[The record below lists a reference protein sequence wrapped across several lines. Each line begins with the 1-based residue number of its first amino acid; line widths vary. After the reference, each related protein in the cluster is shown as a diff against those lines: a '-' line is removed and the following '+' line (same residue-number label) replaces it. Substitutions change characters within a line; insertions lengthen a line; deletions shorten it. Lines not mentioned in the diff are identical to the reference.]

1 MEKKKINLVVATSE
15 EITDIYLDAYTDYK
29 YRKDIPIDFIDLNAV
44 DYIDS
49 VLFGYFREDRKDIQ
63 ERHALTI
70 VKNNDVEENI
80 LVDKEYFD
88 SLIPVRYPHEN
99 SPIYCYVDMSAGYNL
114 NTIKQDEFEY
124 IEDALSYYER
134 MNETNDLTRKDIE
147 RKEKMEAFYNSEYFS
162 EIRIKKE
169 KDFINSTIEN
179 NGEIQKPKARI

>member
-29 YRKDIPIDFIDLNAV
+29 YRKDIPIDFNV
-44 DYIDS
+44 EDYIYS
-49 VLFGYFREDRKDIQ
+49 VFFCDRENRDFYQKKF
-63 ERHALTI
+63 ALMI
-70 VKNNDVEENI
+70 VQNNDIEENV

-88 SLIPVRYPHEN
+88 SLIPVRYPHED

-134 MNETNDLTRKDIE
+134 MNETNDLTDKDIE

-169 KDFINSTIEN
+169 KELINNAIEN
-179 NGEIQKPKARI
+179 NGEIQKPKKRI

>member
-1 MEKKKINLVVATSE
+1 M
-15 EITDIYLDAYTDYK
+15 
-29 YRKDIPIDFIDLNAV
+29 
-44 DYIDS
+44 
-49 VLFGYFREDRKDIQ
+49 
-63 ERHALTI
+63 I
-70 VKNNDVEENI
+70 VQNNDVEENV

-134 MNETNDLTRKDIE
+134 MNETNDLTNKDIE

-162 EIRIKKE
+162 EIRTKK
-169 KDFINSTIEN
+169 KRNLLTAPLKTMVKYKK
-179 NGEIQKPKARI
+179 QKRGFNYDRTRKI

>member
-1 MEKKKINLVVATSE
+1 GFMEKKKINLVVATSA
-15 EITDIYLDAYTDYK
+15 EITGIYLDAYTDYK
-29 YRKDIPIDFIDLNAV
+29 YSNDIPIDFNAE
-44 DYIDS
+44 DYIS
-49 VLFGYFREDRKDIQ
+49 SIFFGDRDDKKDIQ
-63 ERHALTI
+63 ERHALMI
-70 VKNNDVEENI
+70 VQNNDVEENV

-134 MNETNDLTRKDIE
+134 MNETNDLTSKDIE

-162 EIRIKKE
+162 EIRTKKE
-169 KDFINSTIEN
+169 KEFINSTIEN

>member
-1 MEKKKINLVVATSE
+1 MEKKKINLVVATSA

-29 YRKDIPIDFIDLNAV
+29 YRNDIPIDFNAV

-49 VLFGYFREDRKDIQ
+49 VFFGDREDRKDIQ

-70 VKNNDVEENI
+70 VQNNDVEENI

-88 SLIPVRYPHEN
+88 TLIPVKYPHEN

-134 MNETNDLTRKDIE
+134 MNETNDLTSKDIE

-162 EIRIKKE
+162 EIRTKKE
-169 KDFINSTIEN
+169 KEFINSTIEN

>member
-29 YRKDIPIDFIDLNAV
+29 YRKDIPIDFNV
-44 DYIDS
+44 EDYIYS
-49 VLFGYFREDRKDIQ
+49 VFFCDRENRDFYQKKF
-63 ERHALTI
+63 ALMI
-70 VKNNDVEENI
+70 VQNNDIEENV

-88 SLIPVRYPHEN
+88 SLIPVRYPHED

-162 EIRIKKE
+162 EIKIKKE